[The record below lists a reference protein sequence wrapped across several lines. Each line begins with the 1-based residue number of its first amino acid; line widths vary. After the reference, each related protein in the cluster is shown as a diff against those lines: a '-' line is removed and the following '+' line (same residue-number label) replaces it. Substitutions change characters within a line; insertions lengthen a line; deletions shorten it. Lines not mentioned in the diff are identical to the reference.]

1 VNFLI
6 CELINIPK
14 YQLRHNTQKAMH
26 KQAPRCILLIK
37 GNLNSDGQQ
46 FYQYQQNEQPHDVE
60 NPGADLQQAK

>member
-1 VNFLI
+1 
-6 CELINIPK
+6 
-14 YQLRHNTQKAMH
+14 MH

-46 FYQYQQNEQPHDVE
+46 FYQYQQNEQPHEVE